1 MITQITQKAYLCH
14 SKCLRTLRRQ
24 INVVA
29 RRFGADCCPT
39 LLRKICDLCSAE
51 SCGFKSQEKPFQIV
65 IVVENT
71 LILMPHMWPTANFR
85 P

>member
-1 MITQITQKAYLCH
+1 MQAAYLCH

-29 RRFGADCCPT
+29 RRFGADCVSN
-39 LLRKICDLCSAE
+39 LVAQNMWSRLRRIF
-51 SCGFKSQEKPFQIV
+51 GFKSQKKPFQIV
-65 IVVENT
+65 IVVGNT
-71 LILMPHMWPTANFR
+71 FILMPHVWLTTNFR